1 MFKLHYFDIIC
12 WSQETLIYFLGNF
25 STAFFCPTM
34 YTHPLRIQIK
44 PPEPVHL
51 CGDWRIKTRTWAYRA
66 FAPSLWTWP
75 AWGVAGLSSGDTPTN
90 RQSHSHT
97 DCFHSV
103 RPVLVWLANAH
114 HSTQITPHLLS
125 KKCEFHIYTV
135 QIELMWLK
143 GNGPINLRRLQQ

>member
-1 MFKLHYFDIIC
+1 MRIPLN
-12 WSQETLIYFLGNF
+12 T
-25 STAFFCPTM
+25 FCPARRLTAR
-34 YTHPLRIQIK
+34 TKCTRIPFLRTVCGRARHISCSGVGFGIRLK
-44 PPEPVHL
+44 GSLKCSDFWSL
-51 CGDWRIKTRTWAYRA
+51 CLRRS
-66 FAPSLWTWP
+66 SLWTWP